1 MKYSAGVLISYDRAQ
16 MSLLGMPLERLY
28 LFGHPTNHSWYGTW
42 SIPKGEVDER
52 DGGSFLGAAL
62 RETREEV
69 GIQLS
74 YKDIENPQSPIIIDY
89 KSGGRI
95 YKKVYVYKA
104 HLTDLTPYAHLLN
117 LETLQVKPE
126 YLQLEEIDYASFMSV
141 LTLEDKIFHRFIPL
155 IAEELEKELEAF
167 RNV

>member
-1 MKYSAGVLISYDRAQ
+1 MKYSAGVLISYDRQIIA
-16 MSLLGMPLERLY
+16 LPGVLPVREY
-28 LFGHPTNHSWYGTW
+28 LFGHPTNHNWYGTF

-69 GIQLS
+69 GMELS
-74 YKDIENPQSPIIIDY
+74 FKDIENPQNPIIIDY

-104 HLTDLTPYAHLLN
+104 HLTDLTPHAHLLD
-117 LETLQVKPE
+117 LETLQIKPE
-126 YLQLEEIDYASFMSV
+126 FLQLEEIDYASFMSA
-141 LTLEDKIFHRFIPL
+141 LALEDKIFHRFMPL
-155 IAEELEKELEAF
+155 IAEELEKE
-167 RNV
+167 RVGGI